1 MTTLA
6 KWTSISFT
14 SHYLGVCSELPPR
27 CHSGG
32 RPLQPQWS
40 GSIVTLRPRSQT
52 DLSELRSRLL
62 KQTASRPPCD
72 PASVNMTDKQ
82 WHPKFK
88 DAAQMWRGES
98 DASCTAWLPWP
109 TDAFCGTVTSERLQ
123 FCLRNSS
130 PCCPHFHSDTLKN
143 IWMNK

>member
-6 KWTSISFT
+6 KWPSISFT

-40 GSIVTLRPRSQT
+40 GSILTLRPRSQT

-72 PASVNMTDKQ
+72 PASVNMTQTNNDILNSKMLLRC
-82 WHPKFK
+82 
-88 DAAQMWRGES
+88 DEES

-109 TDAFCGTVTSERLQ
+109 TDAFCGTVTSEKLQ
-123 FCLRNSS
+123 FCPRNSS